1 MSYLPSNTEPIRY
14 QERVYI
20 SSPIECIR
28 NKSMYNVSCSSDL
41 DIFQR
46 PYFTVSGA
54 TSGTCIFS
62 ELDFTNVDYSTILLS
77 AITSSSIS
85 ATCIQTTVWRIE
97 VYEDG
102 DLVYTGGTGF
112 FTGATSAET
121 PANITFELGLIDT
134 FANLGYG
141 FDNDGLIFS
150 VRKPYGV
157 TNLTVDLCID
167 LNQSVGVVC
176 TGGTSTECFILLTE
190 TYPTLTSGSTG
201 VYILDRTD
209 TSETVDFTIRFS
221 GASFSAFT
229 DERNI
234 RFKYDI
240 YKYNRRSNTFR
251 QPAIYGSDTFTK
263 ENFKLDANT
272 YRLNQQIPQRQLS
285 LDGDYIIKGS
295 FVFDDLTDYGKRLNR
310 TFVTPTTIK
319 GDENSLYDRTWDW
332 YFVANYKADTPILLQ
347 SESPTPELDSLVV
360 NSIYISCE
368 TVFSVNPITSAT
380 TANTVCN
387 TGTTYPL
394 GRSING
400 DVLVSFNGSVLSL
413 NQDYTLSASTNGL
426 GQAILVL
433 ELNTGTTTGDVITYA
448 FVRSN
453 NANNFRYEQLDVI
466 TPVPSGATGTQGFN
480 RVFFNTTTGKFE
492 IYTEMIP
499 LQNSSIYVAIN
510 GVVLANKLDYYQSTT
525 DPKRIILEGTLL
537 NSDEITI
544 YYNTAPTVVGDVY
557 TNPQNIAW
565 GLPIAP
571 QANDGYF
578 VLEIS
583 PDPLFSAVTQSA
595 STNYVTGLAEYSAN
609 VSITGSVNTTLYYR
623 IKNRKE
629 YETLCGDKIDSEAF
643 SEVVPIIIRNNAINS
658 Y

>member
-1 MSYLPSNTEPIRY
+1 M
-14 QERVYI
+14 
-20 SSPIECIR
+20 
-28 NKSMYNVSCSSDL
+28 

-77 AITSSSIS
+77 AITSSAIS

-121 PANITFELGLIDT
+121 PANITFESGLIDT
-134 FANLGYG
+134 FSDLGYE

-167 LNQSVGVVC
+167 LNQSISGSC
-176 TGGTSTECFILLTE
+176 TGGTSAECFILLTE

-209 TSETVDFTIRFS
+209 TSETIDFNIRFS
-221 GASFSAFT
+221 GVSFSAFT
-229 DERNI
+229 NERNI

-263 ENFKLDANT
+263 KNFILETGT

-295 FVFDDLTDYGKRLNR
+295 FVFDDLTDYGKRLGR

-400 DVLVSFNGSVLSL
+400 DVLISLNGSVLSL

-453 NANNFRYEQLDVI
+453 NANNFRYEQLDVT
-466 TPVPSGATGTQGFN
+466 TPVPSGATGTQGLK

-510 GVVLANKLDYYQSTT
+510 GVVLANNLDYYQSTT

-537 NSDEITI
+537 NNDEVTI

-595 STNYVTGLAEYSAN
+595 STNYVTGLAEYSTN

-629 YETLCGDKIDSEAF
+629 YETLCGDKIASEAF

>member
-1 MSYLPSNTEPIRY
+1 MRY
-14 QERVYI
+14 QERIYI

-28 NKSMYNVSCSSDL
+28 NKSMYNVSCSSDM

-54 TSGTCIFS
+54 TSGTCIYS
-62 ELDFTNVDYSTILLS
+62 ELDFSGVNYTNLILS
-77 AITSSSIS
+77 AITATSIS

-102 DLVYTGGTGF
+102 DLIYTGGTGF
-112 FTGATSAET
+112 FTGATSADT
-121 PANITFELGLIDT
+121 PTNSVFELGLVDT
-134 FANLGYG
+134 FANLGYE
-141 FDNDGLIFS
+141 FNNDGLIFS
-150 VRKPYGV
+150 VKKPYGV
-157 TNLTVDLCID
+157 TILNVDLCID
-167 LNQSVGVVC
+167 LNQSVGVFC
-176 TGGTSTECFILLTE
+176 TGGTSTECFALVSK

-201 VYILDRTD
+201 VYTLDRTD
-209 TSETVDFTIRFS
+209 TSETIDFTIRFS

-229 DERNI
+229 NERDI

-240 YKYNRRSNTFR
+240 YKYNRRSGTFR
-251 QPAIYGSDTFTK
+251 QPPIYISDIFTK
-263 ENFKLDANT
+263 KNFISDSGT
-272 YRLNQQIPQRQLS
+272 YRLNQQVPQRQLS

-295 FVFDDLTDYGKRLNR
+295 FAFNDLTDYGKRLNN
-310 TFVTPTTIK
+310 VLLTPTTIK

-347 SESPTPELDSLVV
+347 SASPTPELNSLVV

-387 TGTTYPL
+387 TGTTYTL

-400 DVLVSFNGSVLSL
+400 DVLVSLNGSVLSL

-426 GQAILVL
+426 GQTILVL
-433 ELNTGTTTGDVITYA
+433 DLNTGTTTGDVITYA

-453 NANNFRYEQLDVI
+453 NANNFRYEQLDVV
-466 TPVPSGATGTQGFN
+466 TPVPSGATGTQGLN

-510 GVVLANKLDYYQSTT
+510 GAVLANKLDYYQSTT
-525 DPKRIILEGTLL
+525 NSKRIILEGMLL

-544 YYNTAPTVVGDVY
+544 YYNTAPTVVGDIY
-557 TNPQNIAW
+557 ANPQNIAW

-583 PDPLFSAVTQSA
+583 SDPLFSAVTQSA
-595 STNYVTGLAEYSAN
+595 STNYVTGLAEYSSN

-623 IKNRKE
+623 VKNRKE
-629 YETLCGDKIDSEAF
+629 YETLCGDKIASEAF

>member
-1 MSYLPSNTEPIRY
+1 MRY
-14 QERVYI
+14 QERSYI
-20 SSPIECIR
+20 SSPVECIR
-28 NKSMYNVSCSSDL
+28 NKSMYNVSCSSDM
-41 DIFQR
+41 DIFNR
-46 PYFTVSGA
+46 PFFTTSGA
-54 TSGTCIFS
+54 TSGTCVYAELNFS
-62 ELDFTNVDYSTILLS
+62 GVNYANLLLS
-77 AITSSSIS
+77 AITNTSVS
-85 ATCIQTTVWRIE
+85 ATCIETTVWRIE
-97 VYEDG
+97 VYEDNN
-102 DLVYTGGTGF
+102 LTYSGGTGL
-112 FTGATSAET
+112 FTGATSADT
-121 PANITFELGLIDT
+121 PTNTLFELGIIET
-134 FANLGYG
+134 FSNLGYE
-141 FDNDGLIFS
+141 FDNNGLIFS
-150 VRKPYGV
+150 VKKPYGV
-157 TNLTVDLCID
+157 TNLSVDLCID
-167 LNQSVGVVC
+167 LNIISDFVC
-176 TGGTSTECFILLTE
+176 TGGTNTDCFNLVSE
-190 TYPTLTSGSTG
+190 TYPSLTSGSTG
-201 VYILDRTD
+201 VFIVDRD
-209 TSETVDFTIRFS
+209 NTSETIDFNIIFTGS
-221 GASFSAFT
+221 SFSSFT

-240 YKYNRRSNTFR
+240 YKYNRRSGTFR
-251 QPAIYGSDTFTK
+251 QPPVYGSDTFTK
-263 ENFKLDANT
+263 KNFILDHGT

-295 FVFDDLTDYGKRLNR
+295 FVFDDLTDYGKRLDR

-360 NSIYISCE
+360 NSIYISCN
-368 TVFSVNPITSAT
+368 TVSSVNPITSAT

-387 TGTTYPL
+387 TGTTYTL

-400 DVLVSFNGSVLSL
+400 DVLISLNGSVLSL
-413 NQDYTLSASTNGL
+413 NQDYTLSADTNGL
-426 GQAILVL
+426 GQTVLVL
-433 ELNTGTTTGDVITYA
+433 NLNTGTTTGDVITYA
-448 FVRSN
+448 FVRSDN
-453 NANNFRYEQLDVI
+453 VNNFKYEQLDVI

-492 IYTEMIP
+492 IYTEMTP
-499 LQNSSIYVAIN
+499 LQNNSIYVAIN
-510 GVVLANKLDYYQSTT
+510 GAVLANKLDYYQSTT

-595 STNYVTGLAEYSAN
+595 STNYVTGLAEYSTN

-629 YETLCGDKIDSEAF
+629 YETLCGDKIASEAL

>member
-1 MSYLPSNTEPIRY
+1 M
-14 QERVYI
+14 
-20 SSPIECIR
+20 
-28 NKSMYNVSCSSDL
+28 

-77 AITSSSIS
+77 AITSSAIS

-121 PANITFELGLIDT
+121 PANITFESGLIDT
-134 FANLGYG
+134 FSDLGYE

-167 LNQSVGVVC
+167 LNQSISGSC
-176 TGGTSTECFILLTE
+176 TGGTSAECFILLTE

-209 TSETVDFTIRFS
+209 TSETIDFNIRFS
-221 GASFSAFT
+221 GVSFSAFT
-229 DERNI
+229 NERNI

-263 ENFKLDANT
+263 KNFILDHGT

-295 FVFDDLTDYGKRLNR
+295 FVFDDLTDYGKRLGR

-400 DVLVSFNGSVLSL
+400 DVLVSLNGSVLSL

-453 NANNFRYEQLDVI
+453 NANNFRYEQLDVT
-466 TPVPSGATGTQGFN
+466 TPVPSGATGTQGLK

-510 GVVLANKLDYYQSTT
+510 GVVLANNLDYYQSTT

-537 NSDEITI
+537 NNDEVTI

-595 STNYVTGLAEYSAN
+595 STNYVTGLAEYSTN

-629 YETLCGDKIDSEAF
+629 YETLCGDKIASEAF

>member
-1 MSYLPSNTEPIRY
+1 M
-14 QERVYI
+14 
-20 SSPIECIR
+20 
-28 NKSMYNVSCSSDL
+28 

-77 AITSSSIS
+77 AITSSAIS

-121 PANITFELGLIDT
+121 PANITFESGLIDT
-134 FANLGYG
+134 FSDLGYE

-167 LNQSVGVVC
+167 LNQSISGSC
-176 TGGTSTECFILLTE
+176 TGGTSAECFILLTE

-209 TSETVDFTIRFS
+209 TSETIDFNIRFS
-221 GASFSAFT
+221 GVSFSAFT
-229 DERNI
+229 NERNI

-263 ENFKLDANT
+263 KNFILDHGT

-295 FVFDDLTDYGKRLNR
+295 FVFDDLTDYGKRLGR

-400 DVLVSFNGSVLSL
+400 DVLISLNGSVLSL

-453 NANNFRYEQLDVI
+453 NANNFRYEQLDVT
-466 TPVPSGATGTQGFN
+466 TPVPSGATGTQGLK

-510 GVVLANKLDYYQSTT
+510 GVVLANNLDYYQSTT

-537 NSDEITI
+537 NNDEVTI

-595 STNYVTGLAEYSAN
+595 STNYVTGLAEYSTN

-629 YETLCGDKIDSEAF
+629 YETLCGDKIASEAF

>member
-1 MSYLPSNTEPIRY
+1 MRY
-14 QERVYI
+14 QERIYI

-28 NKSMYNVSCSSDL
+28 NKSMYNVSCSSDMN
-41 DIFQR
+41 IFQR

-54 TSGTCIFS
+54 TSGTCIYS
-62 ELDFTNVDYSTILLS
+62 ELDFSGVNYTNLILS
-77 AITSSSIS
+77 AITATSIS

-102 DLVYTGGTGF
+102 DLIYTGGTGF
-112 FTGATSAET
+112 FTGATSADT
-121 PANITFELGLIDT
+121 PTNSVFELGLIDT
-134 FANLGYG
+134 FANLGYE
-141 FDNDGLIFS
+141 FNNDGLIFY

-157 TNLTVDLCID
+157 TILNVDLCID
-167 LNQSVGVVC
+167 LNQSVGVFC
-176 TGGTSTECFILLTE
+176 TGGTSTECFALVSE

-201 VYILDRTD
+201 VYTLDRTD
-209 TSETVDFTIRFS
+209 TSETIDFTIRFS

-229 DERNI
+229 NERDI

-240 YKYNRRSNTFR
+240 YKYNRRSGTFR
-251 QPAIYGSDTFTK
+251 QPPIYISDIFTK
-263 ENFKLDANT
+263 KNFISDSGT
-272 YRLNQQIPQRQLS
+272 YRLNQQVPQRQLS

-295 FVFDDLTDYGKRLNR
+295 FAFNDLTDYGKRLNN
-310 TFVTPTTIK
+310 VLLTPTTIK

-347 SESPTPELDSLVV
+347 SASPTPELNSLVV

-387 TGTTYPL
+387 TGTTYTL

-400 DVLVSFNGSVLSL
+400 DVLVSLNGSVLSL

-426 GQAILVL
+426 GQTILVL
-433 ELNTGTTTGDVITYA
+433 DLNTGTTTGDVITYA

-453 NANNFRYEQLDVI
+453 NANNFRYEQLDVV
-466 TPVPSGATGTQGFN
+466 TPVPSGATGTQGLK

-510 GVVLANKLDYYQSTT
+510 GAVLANKLDYYQSTT
-525 DPKRIILEGTLL
+525 NSKRIILEGTLL
-537 NSDEITI
+537 NHDEITI
-544 YYNTAPTVVGDVY
+544 YYNTAPTVVGDIY
-557 TNPQNIAW
+557 ANPQNIAW

-583 PDPLFSAVTQSA
+583 SDPLFSAVTQSA
-595 STNYVTGLAEYSAN
+595 STNYVTGLAEYSSN

-623 IKNRKE
+623 VKNRKE
-629 YETLCGDKIDSEAF
+629 YETLCGDKIASQAF

>member
-1 MSYLPSNTEPIRY
+1 MRY
-14 QERVYI
+14 QERIYI

-28 NKSMYNVSCSSDL
+28 NKSMYNVSCSSDM

-54 TSGTCIFS
+54 TSGTCIYS
-62 ELDFTNVDYSTILLS
+62 ELDFSGVNYTNLILS
-77 AITSSSIS
+77 AITATSIS

-102 DLVYTGGTGF
+102 DLIYTGGTGF
-112 FTGATSAET
+112 FTGATSADT
-121 PANITFELGLIDT
+121 PTNSVFELGLIDT
-134 FANLGYG
+134 FANLGYE
-141 FDNDGLIFS
+141 FNNDGLIFS

-157 TNLTVDLCID
+157 TILNVDLCID
-167 LNQSVGVVC
+167 LNQSVGVFC
-176 TGGTSTECFILLTE
+176 TGGTSTECFALVSE

-201 VYILDRTD
+201 VYTLDRTD
-209 TSETVDFTIRFS
+209 TSETIDFTIRFS

-229 DERNI
+229 NERDI

-240 YKYNRRSNTFR
+240 YKYNRRSGTFR
-251 QPAIYGSDTFTK
+251 QPPIYISDIFTK
-263 ENFKLDANT
+263 KNFISDSGT
-272 YRLNQQIPQRQLS
+272 YRLNQQVPQRQLS

-295 FVFDDLTDYGKRLNR
+295 FAFNDLTDYGKRLNN
-310 TFVTPTTIK
+310 VLLTPTTIK
-319 GDENSLYDRTWDW
+319 GDENSLYDRNWDW

-347 SESPTPELDSLVV
+347 SASPTPELNSLVV

-387 TGTTYPL
+387 TGTTYTL

-400 DVLVSFNGSVLSL
+400 DVLVSLNGSVLSL

-426 GQAILVL
+426 GQTILVL
-433 ELNTGTTTGDVITYA
+433 DLNTGTTTGDVITYA

-453 NANNFRYEQLDVI
+453 NANNFRYEQLDVV
-466 TPVPSGATGTQGFN
+466 TPVPSGATGTQGLN

-510 GVVLANKLDYYQSTT
+510 GAVLANKLDYYQSTT
-525 DPKRIILEGTLL
+525 NSKRIILEGMLL
-537 NSDEITI
+537 GKDEITI
-544 YYNTAPTVVGDVY
+544 YYNTAPTVVGDIY
-557 TNPQNIAW
+557 ANPQNIAW

-583 PDPLFSAVTQSA
+583 SDPLFSAVTQSA
-595 STNYVTGLAEYSAN
+595 STNYVTGLAEYSSN

-623 IKNRKE
+623 VKNRKE
-629 YETLCGDKIDSEAF
+629 YETLCGDKIASEAF